1 MTPQPS
7 KMRYI
12 ELLAPAKDCDTAID
26 AIDCGADAVYIGGT
40 GFGARHAATNSTQDI
55 ARVAAHAHLF
65 GAKVYATLNT
75 LLFEDETEQARL
87 LAEELAAAG
96 VDALIVQDMAY
107 CRMGLP
113 LPLHASTQTNCVD
126 PERVRFFEDVGF
138 ARAIL
143 ERSLSLDEIRAIR
156 RCTSMELEAFVHG
169 AICVSMSGRCFLSR
183 SMGPRSGNRGE
194 CSQPCR
200 LAYDLRDG
208 RGKIL
213 EKGRHLLSVR
223 DLDLSA
229 RLGELI
235 DAGVDSFK
243 IEGRLKDRAY
253 VRNTVAYYRQ
263 RLDREIALR
272 DDCRRASIGESRF
285 GFEPDPSKSFTRAA
299 GEYFLDGKRAGVASF
314 DTPKATGERIGRIE
328 SISGGWVTPDC
339 AHDLAN
345 GDGICFM
352 AGGTLVGTNVN
363 GVEGRAFRPNRTDG
377 MRVGTEIF
385 RNFNRMFNL
394 EVERA
399 RIRRTIDVEATILF
413 GRDEVSVTITDTEG
427 VRGEASLQ
435 AESVEAENRERME
448 ALVREQLSR
457 SGDTPFRMTSVRI
470 EGGIGFLP
478 ASALASLRRK
488 ALERL
493 AEARM
498 AAHPKPV
505 SFRENMEAR
514 YPDDRLTEQDNV
526 TNSVARAFY
535 ADHGVRE
542 IETGLDLL
550 ASTRGHRVMVSDY
563 CVRRET
569 GRCPKEGGDK
579 SAGSLY
585 LEHGSNRYRLD
596 FDCRRCRMSIIDD
609 SGKSNAR

>member
-75 LLFEDETEQARL
+75 LLFEEEIGRAQR
-87 LAEELAAAG
+87 LAEDLAAAG

-113 LPLHASTQTNCVD
+113 LPLHASTQTNCAD
-126 PERVRFFEDVGF
+126 PERVRFFGEAGF

-143 ERSLSLDEIRAIR
+143 ERSLSIDEIREIR
-156 RCTSMELEAFVHG
+156 SRTSIGLEAFVHG

-200 LAYDLRDG
+200 LAYDLTDG
-208 RGKIL
+208 RGNTL

-223 DLDLSA
+223 DMDLSA
-229 RLGELI
+229 RLGEMI
-235 DAGVDSFK
+235 DAGVNSFK

-253 VRNTVAYYRQ
+253 VRNAVAHYR
-263 RLDREIALR
+263 RLLDREIALR
-272 DDCRRASIGESRF
+272 DDCRRASAGHSEV
-285 GFEPDPSKSFTRAA
+285 GFEPDPTKSFTRAA
-299 GEYFLDGKRAGVASF
+299 GEYFFDGKRAGVASF
-314 DTPKATGERIGRIE
+314 DTPKATGERIGRIK
-328 SISGGWVTPDC
+328 SMSGGRVTLDC
-339 AHDLAN
+339 GHDLAN

-352 AGGTLVGTNVN
+352 SDGVLVGTNIN
-363 GVEGRAFRPNRTDG
+363 GVDGRSILPNRTDG

-385 RNFNRMFNL
+385 RNFNRRFNL
-394 EVERA
+394 GVERA
-399 RIRRTIDVEATILF
+399 RIRRAIDAVATIRF
-413 GRDEVSVTITDTEG
+413 DAEMVSVTVTDSEG
-427 VRGEASLQ
+427 VRGEAVLRS
-435 AESVEAENRERME
+435 EFVEAENREKME
-448 ALVREQLSR
+448 RLIREQLAK
-457 SGDTPFRMTSVRI
+457 SGGTAFDVTEVRI
-470 EGGIGFLP
+470 DGKTGFLP
-478 ASALASLRRK
+478 ASALASLRRE

-498 AAHPKPV
+498 AARPRPV
-505 SFRENMEAR
+505 PFRENPEAR
-514 YPDDRLTEQDNV
+514 YPDRRLTEQDNV
-526 TNSVARAFY
+526 TNSAARAFY
-535 ADHGVRE
+535 ADHGVAE
-542 IETGLDLL
+542 IEPGLDLS
-550 ASTRGHRVMVSDY
+550 ATTRGHRVMISDY
-563 CVRRET
+563 CIRRET
-569 GRCPKEGGDK
+569 GRCPKQGGDIN
-579 SAGSLY
+579 AASLY
-585 LEHGSNRYRLD
+585 LEHGRKRYRLD
-596 FDCRRCRMSIIDD
+596 FDCRRCRMSLTDE
-609 SGKSNAR
+609 SE